1 MKLGAKLLRGIDAVL
16 PMFRLKP
23 IHFAKRQVCGFRL
36 KAGMTGSGRLIRL
49 ATFGASRSL
58 IETEVT
64 VRKGIL
70 CTSPG

>member
-1 MKLGAKLLRGIDAVL
+1 M
-16 PMFRLKP
+16 
-23 IHFAKRQVCGFRL
+23 HFAKREVFGFRL

-49 ATFGASRSL
+49 AMSGASRSP